1 MPKKKRRL
9 KPLGPM
15 PELRESLAS
24 VAESAAWVH
33 RAVAEEVI
41 SSSQSREMISSGR
54 LMIAVIRTTAGLHE
68 IENLRQLVARKEAA
82 ARMVQQ
88 AAIASRHS
96 QTDDVSEYPAD
107 EIPDVP
113 GTN

>member
-1 MPKKKRRL
+1 MQANIKI
-9 KPLGPM
+9 
-15 PELRESLAS
+15 RE
-24 VAESAAWVH
+24 
-33 RAVAEEVI
+33 
-41 SSSQSREMISSGR
+41 
-54 LMIAVIRTTAGLHE
+54 GLHE

-82 ARMVQQ
+82 ARLVQQ

-107 EIPDVP
+107 EIPDIP